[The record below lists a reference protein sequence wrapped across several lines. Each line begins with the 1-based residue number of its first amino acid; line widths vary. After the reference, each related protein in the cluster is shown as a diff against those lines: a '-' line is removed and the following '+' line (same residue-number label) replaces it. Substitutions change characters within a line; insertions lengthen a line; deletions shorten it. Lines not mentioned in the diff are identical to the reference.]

1 MPKPNAILEPAVLQ
15 AKLKEARRGYWLA
28 LVSFNYRKW
37 RSCAYDI
44 KRYKA
49 EIAYQ
54 NE

>member
-1 MPKPNAILEPAVLQ
+1 MPKPTYILAPAVLQ
-15 AKLKEARRGYWLA
+15 EKLKQARRGYWLA
-28 LVSFNYRKW
+28 IVTFNYRKW

-49 EIAYQ
+49 EIAY